1 MAVSL
6 LLCGCATTS
15 TGLLAVKR
23 VDHNQYEISSHLIGS
38 LAGAGEVQAQDDQV
52 ATRYCAQKGQVM
64 TVIERHG
71 YGGLAPQDILTFRCG
86 TAATAQA
93 KGAPEGKGAKATAL
107 R

>member
-1 MAVSL
+1 
-6 LLCGCATTS
+6 
-15 TGLLAVKR
+15 
-23 VDHNQYEISSHLIGS
+23 
-38 LAGAGEVQAQDDQV
+38 
-52 ATRYCAQKGQVM
+52 M
-64 TVIERHG
+64 TVVARHG